1 MFKIVPVSGAEWYCS
16 NVHEY
21 PISYKLEPNG
31 SVICEE
37 LVYIYYHEE
46 GTELTESQKE
56 NNLKIKG
63 ILESDWQYANLFY
76 RHMKFWGSGYGGFK
90 HTMLWFSNDGITYLD
105 GTDYSLNNCII
116 NEDGT
121 VTMTKVG
128 KLSITT
134 EE

>member
-1 MFKIVPVSGAEWYCS
+1 MGFQ
-16 NVHEY
+16 H
-21 PISYKLEPNG
+21 ISAY
-31 SVICEE
+31 S
-37 LVYIYYHEE
+37 
-46 GTELTESQKE
+46 
-56 NNLKIKG
+56 
-63 ILESDWQYANLFY
+63 
-76 RHMKFWGSGYGGFK
+76 SGYGGFN
-90 HTMLWFSNDGITYLD
+90 HTMLWFNNDGITYLD